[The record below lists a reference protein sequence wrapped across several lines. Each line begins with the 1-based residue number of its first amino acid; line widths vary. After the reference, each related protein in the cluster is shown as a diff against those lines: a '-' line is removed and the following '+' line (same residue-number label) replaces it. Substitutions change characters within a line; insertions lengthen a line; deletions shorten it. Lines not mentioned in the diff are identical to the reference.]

1 MKKVL
6 SSLQESLGSI
16 NNSKVFAGCMM
27 LIMNIASKYVTIK
40 LSKSQEAYFR
50 NNIARELLIF
60 VVCWMGTRDLLIALM
75 LTAAFY
81 VLSQHLF
88 HEESKMCI
96 LPKKYREFH
105 LLLDTNQDGEVSQ
118 QEITDAVNLLAKAKS
133 QQASQAKTKD
143 DLYRTFEPFK
153 TI

>member
-1 MKKVL
+1 MKKL
-6 SSLQESLGSI
+6 MSTLQERFQSV

-27 LIMNIASKYVTIK
+27 LLMNIGSKYVTIK

-60 VVCWMGTRDLLIALM
+60 VVCWMGTRDLLISLL

-88 HEESKMCI
+88 HEESKLCI

-105 LLLDTNQDGEVSQ
+105 LVLDTNQDGEVSQ
-118 QEITDAVNLLAKAKS
+118 QEITEAVNILSKAKK
-133 QQASQAKTKD
+133 QQSKQPEE
-143 DLYRTFEPFK
+143 DLYRSFEQFK
-153 TI
+153 TM

>member
-1 MKKVL
+1 MKKL
-6 SSLQESLGSI
+6 MSTLQERFQSV

-27 LIMNIASKYVTIK
+27 LLMNIGSKYVTIK

-60 VVCWMGTRDLLIALM
+60 VVCWMGTRDLLISLL

-88 HEESKMCI
+88 HEESKLCI

-105 LLLDTNQDGEVSQ
+105 LVLDTNQDGEVSQ
-118 QEITDAVNLLAKAKS
+118 QEITEAVNILSKAKK
-133 QQASQAKTKD
+133 QQSKQPEE
-143 DLYRTFEPFK
+143 DLYRSFEQFK
-153 TI
+153 SM